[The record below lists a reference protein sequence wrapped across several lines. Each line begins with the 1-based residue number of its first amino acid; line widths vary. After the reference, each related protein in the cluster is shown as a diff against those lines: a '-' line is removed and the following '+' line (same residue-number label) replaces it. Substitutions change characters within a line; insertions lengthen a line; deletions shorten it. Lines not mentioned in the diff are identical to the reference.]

1 MSSLQVINKE
11 PLVEGRH
18 LWGIQTQP
26 CARGNRRWGL
36 GVQKEDFN
44 HLHIALTVALFIW
57 ERGWRGHPYDD
68 DISKGYKIL
77 HKKDNQ
83 HIDKSNVVASRSSP
97 DVTLAGSS
105 DSEPWLASRSVVPPC
120 ITTGAWCWSIQR
132 GEMSLPGSLPP
143 RAEVFGLFHDRVDY
157 FFVSV
162 AEWVYRIFFP
172 HIQTEFIRLYIFC
185 RFGIGQLIIISSEV
199 GTSDRIPI
207 AIGLSYNYRN
217 FGLTFLSYFNYR
229 TCKIGL
235 PIVRY
240 LSGLLDKTWWM
251 FTIFCVFFQKNFAV
265 LKNFWWLFAEH
276 MSCWHPY
283 NAVGVPAHDIT
294 V

>member
-1 MSSLQVINKE
+1 VSSLQVINKE

-68 DISKGYKIL
+68 DISKGHKIRQ
-77 HKKDNQ
+77 KRII
-83 HIDKSNVVASRSSP
+83 HISTKAMLWPPAALQKRPRP
-97 DVTLAGSS
+97 DPLARN
-105 DSEPWLASRSVVPPC
+105 PVPLC

-207 AIGLSYNYRN
+207 
-217 FGLTFLSYFNYR
+217 
-229 TCKIGL
+229 
-235 PIVRY
+235 
-240 LSGLLDKTWWM
+240 
-251 FTIFCVFFQKNFAV
+251 FQ
-265 LKNFWWLFAEH
+265 
-276 MSCWHPY
+276 
-283 NAVGVPAHDIT
+283 
-294 V
+294 